1 MCIRNCKEGILK
13 KNVGITQGAFSGAF
27 SQICEI
33 LETNPV
39 ILDNEN
45 MVKDMDLII
54 FSGGADIN
62 PEIYKQANLASY
74 INIHSMQRDV
84 LELKVLE
91 IANSLSKKILGVC
104 RGHQLVNAALG
115 GSLIQEIGWVK
126 SHRGYHS
133 LVKPEGIVGKFFENV
148 NSMHHQGV
156 LSEGKGQTVTS
167 RYGGVIE
174 STESKNIITVQF
186 HPECMNDTQS
196 SRFFQYILQEW
207 I

>member
-1 MCIRNCKEGILK
+1 MK
-13 KNVGITQGAFSGAF
+13 KIVGITQGAFSGAF
-27 SQICEI
+27 SQICSI
-33 LETNPV
+33 LETNPI
-39 ILDNEN
+39 ILDNED
-45 MVKDMDLII
+45 MVKDVDLII

-62 PEIYKQANLASY
+62 PEIYNQRNFSSY
-74 INIHSMQRDV
+74 IDDSSIERDY
-84 LELKVLE
+84 LELKLLE

-115 GSLIQEIGWVK
+115 GTLIQEVSLMG
-126 SHRGYHS
+126 SHGGHHH
-133 LVKPEGIVGKFFENV
+133 LVEPEGIVGKFFTTV

-156 LSEGKGQTVTS
+156 LNPGDGQTVTS

-186 HPECMNDTQS
+186 HPECMGDTQAS
-196 SRFFQYILQEW
+196 SFFQYILQEW